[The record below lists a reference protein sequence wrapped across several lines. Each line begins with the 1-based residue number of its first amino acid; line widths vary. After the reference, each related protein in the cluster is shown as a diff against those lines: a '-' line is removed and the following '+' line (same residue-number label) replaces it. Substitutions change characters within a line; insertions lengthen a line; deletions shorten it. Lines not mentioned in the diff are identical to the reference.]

1 MIYTKLV
8 NKENLWKEKDLTK
21 INLVEIIDIN
31 ENKRKIE
38 EKTKEA
44 YDELKNYLKQKNIE
58 IGITEGYRT
67 VEEQINLR
75 NALLKEK
82 GLSYIENFVALPY
95 ESEHH
100 TGLAI
105 DIAIKKENEYIDE
118 ELELTKEDYKI
129 IHETLPKYGFI
140 LRYPKNK
147 EKITGYNYEPWH
159 LRYVGKVPA
168 QIIYNN
174 NLTLEEYLKDYKTVL
189 YINKPKGITSF
200 DVVNEIRH
208 IFGIKKVGHTGTL
221 DPIAEGVMLVAIGK
235 ATKIVELLTAEDKE
249 YIAEVELGYKTDT
262 YDNTGTII
270 EKKEVPKI
278 INLEEKLK
286 SFKKTYLQ
294 EVPIYSAVK
303 VNGKKLYDYARK
315 KEEISLPKKQVTIK
329 EIELLEERA
338 NGFTFKTLVTKGCY
352 IRSLIQDIGES
363 LDTYAT
369 MTNLIRT
376 KQGKI
381 SLKDTNTIDE
391 IKENKFQTHNIEDI
405 LDYPII
411 KVDEKEYLKVSNGVN
426 LKDKWNIK
434 DKVIFID
441 KEEKLIGIYE
451 KKDDF
456 LKTWKNFI

>member
-118 ELELTKEDYKI
+118 ELELTKEDYKK

-329 EIELLEERA
+329 EIELLEEREKA
-338 NGFTFKTLVTKGCY
+338 FTFKALVTKGCY

-411 KVDEKEYLKVSNGVN
+411 KVDEKEYLKISNGVN

-451 KKDDF
+451 KKDNF